1 MESRERADVATERFV
16 KTAQD
21 SYQRFLDHTMTLQ
34 ERNTRFVQD
43 MLDAFYREYRQ
54 QAEANRTVTQELL
67 EHAEE
72 QYEAYMDLFYAP
84 LSSYCKEGP
93 YKEGLKATR

>member
-1 MESRERADVATERFV
+1 MASRERADVAAERLA
-16 KTAQD
+16 KISQD
-21 SYQRFLDHTMTLQ
+21 SYQRVLDHIMALQ
-34 ERNTRFVQD
+34 ERNTRFARD

-54 QAEANRTVTQELL
+54 QVEANRAMTQELL

-84 LSSYCKEGP
+84 LSY
-93 YKEGLKATR
+93 YKESLKATR

>member
-1 MESRERADVATERFV
+1 MASSERADVAAERFA

-21 SYQRFLDHTMTLQ
+21 SYQRFLDHTMALQ
-34 ERNTRFVQD
+34 ERNTRFAQD

-54 QAEANRTVTQELL
+54 QAEANRAVTQELL

-84 LSSYCKEGP
+84 LSYYKEGP
-93 YKEGLKATR
+93 YKEGLKAAR